1 MAGIVSVPM
10 AAQASTGDGAYSSVR
25 IDIQSKDTAG
35 NSEVT
40 VRCYSSRFGFKSEAD
55 LSNGMTVAPS
65 HNPWRDSG
73 YKILQHGPHT
83 DNGLTYMGTA
93 GAISFGVTSY
103 MSTNANDGTSNA
115 AGAPENIDGTE
126 MAVAYDAGF
135 AGFALGV
142 SARSGIAGAADAEDV
157 TSISINSMSI
167 GDATLGFNFQS
178 QDVANTSRNNTSLT
192 ADITIAS
199 FYAHYEATDND
210 TAAGVSTAAQ
220 ADPSSL
226 TLGYSNSLGPQT
238 TIWG

>member
-73 YKILQHGPHT
+73 YKILQHGSHT

-93 GAISFGVTSY
+93 GAISFGVTAY
-103 MSTNANDGTSNA
+103 MSTNANDGASNA

-126 MAVAYDAGF
+126 MIIAYDAGF
-135 AGFALGV
+135 AMGV
-142 SARSGIAGAADAEDV
+142 STSSGAAGAADAEDV
-157 TSISINSMSI
+157 TSVSINSMSI

-178 QDVANTSRNNTSLT
+178 QDVVNTSRTNTSIT
-192 ADITIAS
+192 ADVTIAS
-199 FYAHYEATDND
+199 FYAHYEATENN

-238 TIWG
+238 TVWG